1 MLYVPEIDQNLLSFG
16 QLVEKGFK
24 LLFKNKSCLIKD
36 ANDKDILKVKMRGNF
51 FALNPLEEEKIA
63 FPIKENVSV
72 STSFEIEAPKSRSG
86 AIEEK
91 SKVIVQEL
99 TNKLIQ
105 LSEDALREFFSG
117 LWLERKMK

>member
-72 STSFEIEAPKSRSG
+72 STSFEIEAPFILFLQIVPNFFGCLEGYNSG
-86 AIEEK
+86 K
-91 SKVIVQEL
+91 DHL
-99 TNKLIQ
+99 
-105 LSEDALREFFSG
+105 
-117 LWLERKMK
+117 